1 MTDDDL
7 RDLLTD
13 AVSDVEPAYR
23 LDTIKARTHRPA
35 RRGWYA
41 VGGAVLAAA
50 AVVTAVNLGQDDG
63 RRRDN
68 APPAT
73 DAEHTAAL
81 YFVGDTPAGPRLYRE
96 FQTRVRRSPCG
107 PRSDHQGTRSDRSR
121 LHARCGRPACSRR
134 SRCGT
139 T

>member
-13 AVSDVEPAYR
+13 SVADVEPAYR

-50 AVVTAVNLGQDDG
+50 AVVAAVNLGQDDG

-68 APPAT
+68 AP
-73 DAEHTAAL
+73 
-81 YFVGDTPAGPRLYRE
+81 AGE
-96 FQTRVRRSPCG
+96 
-107 PRSDHQGTRSDRSR
+107 
-121 LHARCGRPACSRR
+121 
-134 SRCGT
+134 
-139 T
+139 